1 MINNA
6 KEVLSRIIKRV
17 RKESDLSSGM
27 NPGSSF
33 YAAGYRDALNIVEL
47 IIQQELQLDSQ
58 ITIEEVLKN
67 ENT

>member
-6 KEVLSRIIKRV
+6 NQILTKIINRV
-17 RKESDLSSGM
+17 RKESELSSGM

>member
-6 KEVLSRIIKRV
+6 KEVLSKIIKRV
-17 RKESDLSSGM
+17 KNESDLSSRM
-27 NPGSSF
+27 NPGSSY
-33 YAAGYRDALNIVEL
+33 YAAGYRDALKMVEL
-47 IIQQELQLDSQ
+47 IIHQELKLDSQ